1 MATTITLPTA
11 NGELEQYKLRS
22 DVVALPTTSPTPKSR
37 KAFAAAHVVV
47 DPLSAGSPINDTTVD
62 WDATLAY
69 RHHLWDLG
77 LGVAEA
83 MDTAHRG
90 MGLPPQL
97 VPELINRSLAAAAER
112 GALIACAAATDTLE
126 PGVRASLNEIVDA
139 YRAQCAA
146 IESAGG
152 QTIVMA
158 SRQLAAAA
166 SSSSDYESVYGK
178 VLGGLTKPAI
188 IHWLGP
194 AFDRDLAGYWGSA
207 DVDEATKVLVR
218 IVEEN
223 AGKVDGIKVSL
234 LDADKEIAL
243 RRQVPSSVRVYTGD
257 DFNYPQLI
265 LGDEIGHSDALL
277 GIFDAIAPVAAAAFQ
292 ALDAGNK
299 AEFSARLAP
308 TVPLS
313 RKLFETPTYHY
324 KTGIVFLAYLRG
336 FQDHFRMVAGLE
348 SARSALHLADVF
360 RLADAAGLLV
370 DRDEAIARMRPVMQT
385 AGVSERHH
393 S

>member
-1 MATTITLPTA
+1 MTITLPTV
-11 NGELEQYKLRS
+11 GGRLEHYEMRT
-22 DVVALPTTSPTPKSR
+22 DITALPTTSPAPTSR
-37 KAFAAAHVVV
+37 KAFAAAHVVI
-47 DPLSAGSPINDTTVD
+47 DPLAPGSPINDTAVD
-62 WDATLAY
+62 WNATLAY

-97 VPELINRSLAAAAER
+97 VPELINRSLTAARER
-112 GALIACAAATDTLE
+112 NALIACAAATDTLA
-126 PGVRASLNEIVDA
+126 PGAPASLNQIVDA
-139 YRAQCAA
+139 YRAQCEA

-158 SRQLAAAA
+158 SRHLAAAA
-166 SSSSDYESVYGK
+166 SSPSDYESVYGK
-178 VLGGLTKPAI
+178 VLGGLTKPTI

-194 AFDRDLAGYWGSA
+194 AFDPALAGYWGSA
-207 DVDEATKVLVR
+207 DVDEATKALVR
-218 IVEEN
+218 IVDDNVE
-223 AGKVDGIKVSL
+223 KIDGIKVSL

-265 LGDEIGHSDALL
+265 LGDDLGHSDALL
-277 GIFDAIAPVAAAAFQ
+277 GIFDAIAPIAASAFQ
-292 ALDAGNK
+292 ALDAGNE

-308 TVPLS
+308 TIPLS
-313 RKLFETPTYHY
+313 RKLFEAPTYHY

-336 FQDHFRMVAGLE
+336 FQTHFRMVGGLE
-348 SARSALHLADVF
+348 SARSAVHLADVF
-360 RLADAAGLLV
+360 RLADAAGLFTNPEDV
-370 DRDEAIARMRPVMQT
+370 AARMVPIMQL
-385 AGVSERHH
+385 AGVSEERR